1 MKTERSS
8 TFTNKTKRVAISA
21 FQDLSRNIW
30 LNVTTI
36 VIIVVSLFMI
46 AAMLAIDTVGS
57 HTIKMLQEKIDISVQ
72 IKDDA
77 QESKILEL
85 KKDLGAMKEVKSIE
99 YVSKDQALIN
109 FKEKH
114 KDNAYI
120 NQSLEELGANPLFA
134 VLNVK
139 ANAIEQYK
147 IIDEYINNN
156 ENYKDIITKVSFK
169 ENEKAIENFSN
180 ILKTIRDG
188 IFALA
193 ILFIFVSVSV
203 SFSTIRLAMY
213 AHKKEIEIMRLIGAS
228 NWYIRMPFIIEGAVF
243 GIVGCA
249 LTIVSIFPVIMYI
262 SPKISQ
268 FLPGFSLYDYFASN
282 LFNLTV
288 LMLTIGMG
296 LGMVGSFIA
305 IRRYLKV

>member
-1 MKTERSS
+1 MESS
-8 TFTNKTKRVAISA
+8 ALANKTKRVAISA

-46 AAMLAIDTVGS
+46 ATMLAIDAVGN
-57 HTIKMLQEKIDISVQ
+57 HTIKMLQEKIDISIQ
-72 IKDDA
+72 IKDDVE
-77 QESKILEL
+77 ESKILEL
-85 KKDLGAMKEVKSIE
+85 KKDLEAMEEVKSTE

-114 KDNAYI
+114 RDNEYI
-120 NQSLEELGANPLFA
+120 NQSLEELGDNPLFA
-134 VLNVK
+134 VLNIK
-139 ANAIEQYK
+139 ANALEQYK

-156 ENYKDIITKVSFK
+156 ENYKDIITKVNFK

-180 ILKTIRDG
+180 ILKTIKDG

-193 ILFIFVSVSV
+193 ILFVFVSISV

-243 GIVGCA
+243 GVAGCA
-249 LTIVSIFPVIMYI
+249 LAIVSIFPIIVYI

-268 FLPGFSLYDYFASN
+268 FLPDFSLYDYFMSN

-288 LMLTIGMG
+288 LLLAIGMG
-296 LGMVGSFIA
+296 LGVVGSFIA

>member
-1 MKTERSS
+1 MESS
-8 TFTNKTKRVAISA
+8 TLANKIKRIAISA

-46 AAMLAIDTVGS
+46 ATMLAIDAVGS
-57 HTIKMLQEKIDISVQ
+57 HAIKMLQEKIDISVQ

-77 QESKILEL
+77 EESKILEL
-85 KKDLGAMKEVKSIE
+85 KKDMEAMKEVKSIE

-114 KDNAYI
+114 RDNEYI
-120 NQSLEELGANPLFA
+120 NQSLEEIGDNPLFA

-139 ANAIEQYK
+139 ANALEQYK

-156 ENYKDIITKVSFK
+156 ENYKDIITEVSFK

-180 ILKTIRDG
+180 ILKTIKDG

-193 ILFIFVSVSV
+193 ILFIFVSISV

-249 LTIVSIFPVIMYI
+249 LAIVSVLPVIMYI

-268 FLPGFSLYDYFASN
+268 FLPGFSLYDYFTSN
-282 LFNLTV
+282 LFNLIV
-288 LMLTIGMG
+288 LLLAVGMG
-296 LGMVGSFIA
+296 LGVVGSFIA

>member
-1 MKTERSS
+1 MESS
-8 TFTNKTKRVAISA
+8 TLANKTKRVAISA

-36 VIIVVSLFMI
+36 IIIVVSLFMI
-46 AAMLAIDTVGS
+46 ATMLIIDTVGS
-57 HTIKMLQEKIDISVQ
+57 HTIKMLREKIDISVQ

-77 QESKILEL
+77 EERKILEF
-85 KKDLGAMKEVKSIE
+85 KKDLEEMKEVKSIE

-114 KDNAYI
+114 RDNEYI
-120 NQSLEELGANPLFA
+120 NQSLEELGDNPLFA
-134 VLNVK
+134 VLNIK
-139 ANAIEQYK
+139 ANALEQYK

-156 ENYKDIITKVSFK
+156 ENYKDIIAKVNFK

-180 ILKTIRDG
+180 ILKTIKDG

-193 ILFIFVSVSV
+193 ILFVFVSISV

-243 GIVGCA
+243 GVAGCA
-249 LTIVSIFPVIMYI
+249 LAIVSIFPIIVYI

-268 FLPGFSLYDYFASN
+268 FLPDFSLYDYFMSN

-288 LMLTIGMG
+288 LLLAIGIG
-296 LGMVGSFIA
+296 LGVVGSFIA

>member
-1 MKTERSS
+1 MESS
-8 TFTNKTKRVAISA
+8 TFTNKAKRIIVSA

-36 VIIVVSLFMI
+36 VIIIVSLFMI
-46 AAMLAIDTVGS
+46 STMLAIDTVGS
-57 HTIKMLQEKIDISVQ
+57 YTIKMLQEKIDISVQ

-77 QESKILEL
+77 EENKIFEL
-85 KKDLGAMKEVKSIE
+85 KKDLEEMEEVKSIE
-99 YVSKDQALIN
+99 YISKDQALIN

-114 KDNAYI
+114 KDNEYI
-120 NQSLEELGANPLFA
+120 NQSLEELGDNPLFA
-134 VLNVK
+134 VLNIK
-139 ANAIEQYK
+139 ANTLEQYK

-156 ENYKDIITKVSFK
+156 ENYKDIITKVNFK
-169 ENEKAIENFSN
+169 ENERAIENFSN
-180 ILKTIRDG
+180 ILKTIKDG

-193 ILFIFVSVSV
+193 ILFIFVSISV

-249 LTIVSIFPVIMYI
+249 LAIISISPIIMYI
-262 SPKISQ
+262 SPRISQ
-268 FLPGFSLYDYFASN
+268 FLPGFSLYDYFTSN
-282 LFNLTV
+282 LFNLTILLLAV
-288 LMLTIGMG
+288 GMS

-305 IRRYLKV
+305 IRRYLKA

>member
-1 MKTERSS
+1 MEGS
-8 TFTNKTKRVAISA
+8 TLTNKAKRVAISA

-30 LNVTTI
+30 LNMTTI
-36 VIIVVSLFMI
+36 IIIVVSLFMI
-46 AAMLAIDTVGS
+46 SAMLAIDTVGS
-57 HTIKMLQEKIDISVQ
+57 HIIKMLQEKIDISIQ

-77 QESKILEL
+77 EENKIFEL
-85 KKDLGAMKEVKSIE
+85 KKDLEEREEIKSIE

-114 KDNAYI
+114 QDNEYI
-120 NQSLEELGANPLFA
+120 NQSLEELGDNPLFA
-134 VLNVK
+134 VLNIK
-139 ANAIEQYK
+139 ANALEQYK

-156 ENYKDIITKVSFK
+156 ENYKDIITKVNFK
-169 ENEKAIENFSN
+169 ENERAIENFSN
-180 ILKTIRDG
+180 ILKTVKDG

-193 ILFIFVSVSV
+193 ILFIFVSISV

-228 NWYIRMPFIIEGAVF
+228 NWYIRMPFIIEGAIF
-243 GIVGCA
+243 GVVGCA

-282 LFNLTV
+282 FFNLTV
-288 LMLTIGMG
+288 LILVVGMG

-305 IRRYLKV
+305 IRRYLKA

>member
-1 MKTERSS
+1 MESS
-8 TFTNKTKRVAISA
+8 TFANKTKRVAISA

-46 AAMLAIDTVGS
+46 VTMLAIDTVGS
-57 HTIKMLQEKIDISVQ
+57 YTIKMLQEKIDISVQ
-72 IKDDA
+72 IKDDVE
-77 QESKILEL
+77 ESKILEL
-85 KKDLGAMKEVKSIE
+85 KKDLEAMEEVKSTE

-114 KDNAYI
+114 RDNEYI
-120 NQSLEELGANPLFA
+120 NQSLEELGDNPLFA
-134 VLNVK
+134 ILNIK
-139 ANAIEQYK
+139 ANALEQYK
-147 IIDEYINNN
+147 TIDEYINNN
-156 ENYKDIITKVSFK
+156 KNYNNIIAKVNFK
-169 ENEKAIENFSN
+169 ENERVIENFSN
-180 ILKTIRDG
+180 ILKTIKDG

-193 ILFIFVSVSV
+193 ILFIFVSISV
-203 SFSTIRLAMY
+203 SFSTIRLTMY

-243 GIVGCA
+243 GVAGCA
-249 LTIVSIFPVIMYI
+249 LALVSIFPVIMYI

-268 FLPGFSLYDYFASN
+268 FLPGFNLYDYFMSN
-282 LFNLTV
+282 LFNLMV
-288 LMLTIGMG
+288 LLLAIGMG
-296 LGMVGSFIA
+296 LGVVGSFIA

>member
-1 MKTERSS
+1 MESS
-8 TFTNKTKRVAISA
+8 TFANKTKRVAISA

-46 AAMLAIDTVGS
+46 VTMLAIDTVGS
-57 HTIKMLQEKIDISVQ
+57 YTIKMLQEKIDISVQ
-72 IKDDA
+72 IKDDVE
-77 QESKILEL
+77 ESKILEL
-85 KKDLGAMKEVKSIE
+85 KKDLEAMEEVKSTE

-114 KDNAYI
+114 RDNEYI
-120 NQSLEELGANPLFA
+120 NQSLEELGDNPLFA
-134 VLNVK
+134 ILNIK
-139 ANAIEQYK
+139 ANALEQYK
-147 IIDEYINNN
+147 TIDEYINNN
-156 ENYKDIITKVSFK
+156 KNYNNIIAKVNFK
-169 ENEKAIENFSN
+169 ENERVIENFSN
-180 ILKTIRDG
+180 ILKTIKDG

-193 ILFIFVSVSV
+193 ILFIFVSISV
-203 SFSTIRLAMY
+203 SFSTIRLTMY

-243 GIVGCA
+243 GVAGCA
-249 LTIVSIFPVIMYI
+249 LTLVSIFPVIMYI

-268 FLPGFSLYDYFASN
+268 FLPGFNLYDYFMSN
-282 LFNLTV
+282 LFNLMV
-288 LMLTIGMG
+288 LLLAIGMG
-296 LGMVGSFIA
+296 LGVVGSFIA

>member
-1 MKTERSS
+1 MESS
-8 TFTNKTKRVAISA
+8 TLANKTKRVAISA

-46 AAMLAIDTVGS
+46 ATMLIIDTVGS
-57 HTIKMLQEKIDISVQ
+57 HTIKMLREKIDISVQ

-77 QESKILEL
+77 EESKILEF
-85 KKDLGAMKEVKSIE
+85 KKDLEEMKEVKSIE

-114 KDNAYI
+114 RDNEYI
-120 NQSLEELGANPLFA
+120 NQSLEELGDNPLFA
-134 VLNVK
+134 VLNIK
-139 ANAIEQYK
+139 ANALEQYK

-156 ENYKDIITKVSFK
+156 ENYKDIITKVNFK
-169 ENEKAIENFSN
+169 ENERAIENFSN

-193 ILFIFVSVSV
+193 ILFVFVSISV

-228 NWYIRMPFIIEGAVF
+228 NWYIRTPFIIEGAVF
-243 GIVGCA
+243 GIAGCA
-249 LTIVSIFPVIMYI
+249 LAIVSVFPIIVYI

-268 FLPGFSLYDYFASN
+268 FLPDFSLYDYFMSN

-288 LMLTIGMG
+288 LLLAIGMG